1 MLMNVGFLK
10 LFFCFD
16 CNFALWPIVTL
27 FSVSSNV
34 VNNGQAVL
42 DENKDILDDAD
53 DIREAMKMRKGS
65 ANSLLNVETM
75 NKMSETGLGRRNSI
89 GSNIS
94 ALDLA

>member
-1 MLMNVGFLK
+1 M
-10 LFFCFD
+10 
-16 CNFALWPIVTL
+16 TL

-89 GSNIS
+89 GSDIS